1 MSNFEDLCASSMTV
15 DLVLNCENRRKMYQ
29 ENLLYHYYVL
39 SRVLKVAV
47 YYLAS

>member
-1 MSNFEDLCASSMTV
+1 MTV

-29 ENLLYHYYVL
+29 ENFLYHYYVL

-47 YYLAS
+47 YYFTS